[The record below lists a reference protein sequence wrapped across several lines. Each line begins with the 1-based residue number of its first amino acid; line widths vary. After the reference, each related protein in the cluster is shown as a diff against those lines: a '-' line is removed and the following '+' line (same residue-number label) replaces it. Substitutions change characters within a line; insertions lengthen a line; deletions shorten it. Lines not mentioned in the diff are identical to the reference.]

1 MNSSTI
7 SLLLPAALVCCTT
20 ANVLPSSL
28 KPEPHQRDPYNWQA
42 RHESIVERHKT
53 VKPEY
58 VVIGDSITHRW
69 GGDPVDTDR
78 KMGRPGAAYWD
89 DLFQS
94 HTATNM
100 GFGFDYV
107 DNAYYR
113 VQHGELDGT
122 SPRVIVLLIG
132 TNNLGHRK
140 DTAEQCAANVKA
152 FVQLLRT
159 KCPSSKILILGILP
173 RKEEQ
178 LAPVISKTNALV
190 SKLQNRKNIF
200 FRDISPAFTA
210 PGSNLASPALFS
222 DTVHPNAAGYAKLT
236 EQLKPILK
244 QIDPQY

>member
-1 MNSSTI
+1 MNRSSL

-20 ANVLPSSL
+20 ANALPSSL

-42 RHESIVERHKT
+42 RHESIVQRHKT

-69 GGDPVDTDR
+69 GGDPTDADR

-89 DLFQS
+89 DLFQG
-94 HTATNM
+94 HTSTNM

-113 VQHGELDGT
+113 VQKGELDGT

-140 DTAEQCAANVKA
+140 DTAEQCAANVEA

-178 LAPVISKTNALV
+178 LAPFISKTNALV
-190 SKLQNRKNIF
+190 SKLQNNKNIF
-200 FRDISPAFTA
+200 FRDLTPAFTA